1 MKGVDLVA
9 FGAHPDDVEIW
20 CGGTLIKL
28 ASAGRRIVVVDLT
41 AGELG
46 TRGNAATRAEEAEEA
61 AKILGIEGREN
72 IGLPDGGVAATPE
85 AERKLA
91 EAIRRLRPRSILVP
105 YWRDRHPDHANG
117 SRLIREAAFLA
128 GLPRYGAEGPPFRP
142 ERIFYY
148 MCWTEFEPTFIV
160 DITAEFTRK
169 MAAIRAFRSQ
179 FHPGAGRNPETRLT
193 SPETE
198 WMLKSRMAHHGSL
211 IGVRYGE
218 GFLVRDHLRV
228 DDPLE
233 LAFRS
238 F

>member
-72 IGLPDGGVAATPE
+72 IGL
-85 AERKLA
+85 R
-91 EAIRRLRPRSILVP
+91 ILVP